1 MTENELNAWAKIRAY
16 KQQVED
22 LESEIT
28 YLGDELSS
36 LQAEMLE
43 LRGEHFIASL
53 NLALTRSD
61 IEERWP
67 A

>member
-28 YLGDELSS
+28 YLGDELST
-36 LQAEMLE
+36 LQAEMRE
-43 LRGEHFIASL
+43 LRGAHFDASL